1 MKTQY
6 HAEIQKKKKKNSEW
20 IGDAMCFTVVLLLNS
35 NQYLSAGGA
44 TAVGIACL
52 SGRRA
57 SAPVI
62 REVIFVPPSIT
73 IKTSKKSAVRLVAV
87 FYLTTFYP

>member
-6 HAEIQKKKKKNSEW
+6 HAEIQKKKNSEW

-44 TAVGIACL
+44 TAVGIARL

-73 IKTSKKSAVRLVAV
+73 IRNPRNLQ
-87 FYLTTFYP
+87 